1 MTPVEPIPMRTLL
14 VLVSYHH
21 RNTDKIARILADVL
35 DAPIRSPKDIRSNF
49 IQEYDLI
56 GFGSGIYDG
65 MHHKE
70 LLDLAERLPCTEDK
84 RAFLFS
90 TSAIVNDDKVAKDHS
105 ALRNILQ
112 MKGYMIVDE
121 FACKGFNT
129 NSFLKYF
136 GGMNK
141 GRPNQ
146 EDLELAEKF
155 AKNLRGGD
163 PTNN

>member
-1 MTPVEPIPMRTLL
+1 MTNLEAVPIKKLL

-21 RNTDKIARILADVL
+21 RNTEKIARVMADVL
-35 DAPIRSPKDIRSNF
+35 DAPIRSPQDIRSDD

-65 MHHKE
+65 MHHKK
-70 LLDLAERLPCTEDK
+70 LLDLAERLPDTDGK
-84 RAFLFS
+84 KAFLFS
-90 TSAIVNDDKVAKDHS
+90 TSAIVNEDKVTKDHT
-105 ALRNILQ
+105 ALRNVLRR
-112 MKGYMIVDE
+112 KGYMIVDE

-141 GRPNQ
+141 GRPNH
-146 EDLELAEKF
+146 EDLEMAERF
-155 AKNLRGGD
+155 AETLRRED
-163 PTNN
+163 LTIN

>member
-1 MTPVEPIPMRTLL
+1 MTQVDAFPIRPLL

-21 RNTDKIARILADVL
+21 RNTEKIARVLADVL
-35 DAPIRSPKDIRSNF
+35 DAPIRSPQDIRPEDV
-49 IQEYDLI
+49 QGYDLI

-70 LLDLAERLPCTEDK
+70 LLHLAERLPEADGK

-105 ALRNILQ
+105 ALRNRLQ
-112 MKGYMIVDE
+112 QKGYDIVDE

-155 AKNLRGGD
+155 AINLKKKD
-163 PTNN
+163 STEN

>member
-1 MTPVEPIPMRTLL
+1 MKNVGVLPIRPLL
-14 VLVSYHH
+14 VLESYHH
-21 RNTDKIARILADVL
+21 RNTEKIARVLADVL
-35 DAPIRSPKDIRSNF
+35 DAPIRSPKDIRSDNV
-49 IQEYDLI
+49 QEYDLI

-65 MHHKE
+65 MHHRE
-70 LLDLAERLPCTEDK
+70 LLRLAERLPETDGK

-90 TSAIVNDDKVAKDHS
+90 TSAIINDDKVAKDHS
-105 ALRNILQ
+105 ALRNRLQ
-112 MKGYMIVDE
+112 QKGYVIVDE
-121 FACKGFNT
+121 FACKGYNT

-155 AKNLRGGD
+155 AINLKKGDTIKN
-163 PTNN
+163 

>member
-1 MTPVEPIPMRTLL
+1 MMYTDAIPTRALL

-21 RNTDKIARILADVL
+21 RNTDKIARVLADVL
-35 DAPIRSPKDIRSNF
+35 DAPIRSPKDIRSDD

-70 LLDLAERLPCTEDK
+70 LLDLAERLPDTEGK
-84 RAFLFS
+84 NAFLFS
-90 TSAIVNDDKVAKDHS
+90 TSAIINDDKVARDHS
-105 ALRNILQ
+105 TLRNILQ
-112 MKGYMIVDE
+112 KKGYMIVDE

-146 EDLELAEKF
+146 EDLKLAESF
-155 AKNLRGGD
+155 ALKLKRKD
-163 PTNN
+163 PTKN

>member
-1 MTPVEPIPMRTLL
+1 MTNLEAVPIKKLL

-21 RNTDKIARILADVL
+21 RNTEKIARVLADVL
-35 DAPIRSPKDIRSNF
+35 GAPIRSPMDVRSEE

-70 LLDLAERLPCTEDK
+70 LLDLAERLPDTDGK

-90 TSAIVNDDKVAKDHS
+90 TSAIINDDKVEKDH
-105 ALRNILQ
+105 ATLRNILQ
-112 MKGYMIVDE
+112 LKGYDIVDE

-146 EDLELAEKF
+146 EDLELAGKF
-155 AKNLRGGD
+155 ALNLRKR
-163 PTNN
+163 T

>member
-1 MTPVEPIPMRTLL
+1 MTNLEAVPIKKLL

-21 RNTDKIARILADVL
+21 RNTEKIARVLAKVL
-35 DAPIRSPKDIRSNF
+35 DAPIRSPKDIRSEDV
-49 IQEYDLI
+49 QGYDLI

-65 MHHKE
+65 MHHRE
-70 LLDLAERLPCTEDK
+70 LLDLAERLPETEGK
-84 RAFLFS
+84 KAFLFS
-90 TSAIVNDDKVAKDHS
+90 TSAIINDDKVEKDH
-105 ALRNILQ
+105 ATLRNILQ
-112 MKGYMIVDE
+112 LKGYDIVDE

-146 EDLELAEKF
+146 EDLELAERF
-155 AKNLRGGD
+155 AMNLRRKEM
-163 PTNN
+163 TKK

>member
-1 MTPVEPIPMRTLL
+1 MTQVDALPIRPLL

-21 RNTDKIARILADVL
+21 MNTEKIARVLADVL
-35 DAPIRSPKDIRSNF
+35 DAPIRHPKDIHPEE
-49 IQEYDLI
+49 IQGYDLI

-70 LLDLAERLPCTEDK
+70 LLQLAERLPVTDGK

-105 ALRNILQ
+105 ALRSKLQ
-112 MKGYMIVDE
+112 QKGYEIVDE
-121 FACKGFNT
+121 FACKGYNT

-146 EDLELAEKF
+146 EDIEQAERF
-155 AKNLRGGD
+155 ALKLKRED

>member
-1 MTPVEPIPMRTLL
+1 MTNVEALPIKALL

-21 RNTDKIARILADVL
+21 RNTEKIARVLADVL
-35 DAPIRSPKDIRSNF
+35 DAPIRSPQDIRSEDV
-49 IQEYDLI
+49 QAYDLI
-56 GFGSGIYDG
+56 GFGSGVYDG

-70 LLDLAERLPCTEDK
+70 LIELAERLPYTDGK
-84 RAFLFS
+84 KAFLFS

-105 ALRNILQ
+105 ALRNILK
-112 MKGYMIVDE
+112 MKGYRIVDE

-141 GRPNQ
+141 GRPNR
-146 EDLELAEKF
+146 EDLELAERF
-155 AKNLRGGD
+155 ALNLRGKGS
-163 PTNN
+163 TKN

>member
-1 MTPVEPIPMRTLL
+1 MTPVDPIPMRTLL

-21 RNTDKIARILADVL
+21 RNTDKIARVLADVL
-35 DAPIRSPKDIRSNF
+35 DAPIRSPKDIRSED

-70 LLDLAERLPCTEDK
+70 LLELAERLPDSEGK
-84 RAFLFS
+84 KAFLFS
-90 TSAIVNDDKVAKDHS
+90 TSAIINDDKVAKDHS

-112 MKGYMIVDE
+112 RKGYKIIDE

-155 AKNLRGGD
+155 AKNLRRKE
-163 PTNN
+163 PT

>member
-1 MTPVEPIPMRTLL
+1 MTNIDALSIKSML
-14 VLVSYHH
+14 VLKSYHH
-21 RNTDKIARILADVL
+21 RNTEKIARVLADVL
-35 DAPIRSPKDIRSNF
+35 DAPIKSPQEIRPEE
-49 IQEYDLI
+49 IRGYDLI

-70 LLDLAERLPCTEDK
+70 LLQLAERLPVTDGK

-105 ALRNILQ
+105 ALRGRLQ
-112 MKGYMIVDE
+112 QKGYEIIDE
-121 FACKGFNT
+121 FACKGYNT

-146 EDLELAEKF
+146 EDIEMAERF
-155 AKNLRGGD
+155 AINLRRRD
-163 PTNN
+163 RIKK